1 MVLTI
6 LFLIGAGFLAGI
18 LASTAGLASLVSYPA
33 LLAVG
38 LPPVIANVTN
48 TTSLIFTG
56 IGSTVSSL
64 RELRGHWRQ
73 LTLYVSLALV
83 GGIIGSLALIL
94 APESSF
100 EKIVP
105 FLIFLAGALLISSGR
120 RTGDTAQKIKAAKM
134 HPKKHAIIQV
144 ASYFGILFVGAYGG
158 YFGAGAGILI
168 LSLLSIITDD
178 DFLVV
183 NAMKN
188 VIGFASNLIAAIV
201 FIFRTRIAWHFV
213 FPMGIGL
220 FIGGYVGPIIV
231 RHINITILR
240 ALIAL
245 AAFGLGITLFIK
257 AYF

>member
-1 MVLTI
+1 
-6 LFLIGAGFLAGI
+6 

-120 RTGDTAQKIKAAKM
+120 QTGDTAQRIKAAKM

-144 ASYFGILFVGAYGG
+144 TSYFGILFVGAYGG

-188 VIGFASNLIAAIV
+188 VIGFASNLIATIV

-213 FPMGIGL
+213 IPMGIGL